1 MNLGAIS
8 PSYRVAAVQYSPK
21 LGEKERNVRELGL
34 LVQEAIAHQARLI
47 VLPEMASTGYCWT
60 SREEIAP
67 YVEPI
72 PGPTTEY
79 FQLLATHHRCYIAVG
94 LPEVDPL
101 TQVYYNSVALLGP
114 DGLVGTYRKLHSYIA
129 EPRWA
134 RDGDR
139 GLPVWET
146 ELGRISTL
154 ICMDAGYCESSRI
167 AALHGA
173 DVVLLLTNWDDEACP
188 SSRWMARAFENGV
201 YVIASN
207 RYDRE
212 RGVQFS
218 GGSCVLN
225 PDGSIQAYRDNGAGI
240 VYGEVDIRR
249 SRDKRWGGNDEVAG
263 DRLADRHPAE
273 YVSLVNNTYLWEPL
287 RFHSLYAMGELPGG
301 QLSCVGILQIDL
313 SLFAS
318 SPRSPATQTIPQLV
332 HRLLQENAPVNPDI
346 VVLPELLIPG
356 PVPTNGQTLVDHFR
370 AGAISVPGPETAM
383 LAALAGEL
391 QVYLVVGV
399 AERAQDGFYNSVLLI
414 NGEGVAGV
422 YRKLHLTQRDRQWAS
437 PGNYGLPTI
446 DLPVGR
452 VGLTAGYDMLFPE
465 TGRVLA
471 GKGADL
477 ICAPACLNFPNPVGL
492 APTTI
497 DHVISVGLDE
507 YNPLHF
513 LIWRVRAAENNVY
526 LALANWC
533 GQHASISAN
542 GFSGIFPP
550 ANQTYPWPEVVADE
564 AETSFMVM
572 TIDTR
577 EQRNGQRTTG
587 PLSAYSMGQISGSLT
602 GELAYSAYETI
613 PGNVV
618 RSKPWLRKRLP
629 FWYLDLVKPNQQGKR

>member
-1 MNLGAIS
+1 MNLSAIS
-8 PSYRVAAVQYSPK
+8 PSYRVAAVQYGPK
-21 LGEKERNVRELGL
+21 LGEKERNIHELGL

-79 FQLLATHHRCYIAVG
+79 FQQLATQHRCYIAVG

-139 GLPVWET
+139 GLPVCET

-154 ICMDAGYCESSRI
+154 ICADADYCEPSRI
-167 AALHGA
+167 AALRGA

-188 SSRWMARAFENGV
+188 SSWWMARAFENGV

-212 RGVQFS
+212 RGAQFS

-225 PDGSIQAYRDNGAGI
+225 PDGNIQAYRDNGAGI

-263 DRLADRHPAE
+263 DRLADRCPAE

-313 SLFAS
+313 SSFVS
-318 SPRSPATQTIPQLV
+318 SPRAPAAQSIPQLV
-332 HRLLQENAPVNPDI
+332 HNLLQENAQVSPDI

-356 PVPTNGQTLVDHFR
+356 PVPAGGQTGVNHFR
-370 AGAISVPGPETAM
+370 EGAISVPGPETAM
-383 LAALAGEL
+383 LTALAGEL
-391 QVYLVVGV
+391 QVNLVLGV
-399 AERAQDGFYNSVLLI
+399 AERTQDSFYNSVLLI

-422 YRKLHLTQRDRQWAS
+422 YRKLHLTERDRQWAT

-446 DLPVGR
+446 DLLAGR
-452 VGLTAGYDMLFPE
+452 VGLATGYDMLFPE
-465 TGRVLA
+465 TGRVLS

-477 ICAPACLNFPNPVGL
+477 ICAPAYLNFPDPIGL

-497 DHVISVGLDE
+497 DHVINVGPDE

-513 LIWRVRAAENNVY
+513 LIWRVRAAEHNVY
-526 LALANWC
+526 LALSNWC
-533 GQHASISAN
+533 GQHSGISAN
-542 GFSGIFPP
+542 GISGIFSP
-550 ANQTYPWPEVVADE
+550 AYQVYPWPEVVADE

-629 FWYLDLVKPNQQGKR
+629 FWYLDLVKPNQQGRR

>member
-1 MNLGAIS
+1 MDLSAIS
-8 PSYRVAAVQYSPK
+8 PSYRVAAVQYSPQ
-21 LGEKERNVRELGL
+21 LGEKERNIRELGL
-34 LVQEAIAHQARLI
+34 LVQEAITHQARLI
-47 VLPEMASTGYCWT
+47 VLPEMSATGYCWL

-79 FQLLATHHRCYIAVG
+79 FQQLATQYRCYIAVG

-146 ELGRISTL
+146 ELGHISTL
-154 ICMDAGYCESSRI
+154 ICMDAGYCESARI
-167 AALHGA
+167 AALRGA

-188 SSRWMARAFENGV
+188 ASLWMARAFENGV
-201 YVIASN
+201 YVVASN

-212 RGVQFS
+212 RGVQFG

-225 PDGSIQAYRDNGAGI
+225 PDGSIQAYLDNGAGI

-249 SRDKRWGGNDEVAG
+249 SRDKRWGGNNEVTG
-263 DRLADRHPAE
+263 DRLADRCPAE

-287 RFHSLYAMGELPGG
+287 RFHSLYSMGELPCG

-313 SLFAS
+313 SSFVS
-318 SPRSPATQTIPQLV
+318 SPRVPATQVIPQLV
-332 HRLLQENAPVNPDI
+332 HNLLQENALVSPDI

-356 PVPTNGQTLVDHFR
+356 PVPADGLTLVNHFR
-370 AGAISVPGPETAM
+370 EGAISVPGSETAM

-391 QVYLVVGV
+391 QVNLVVGV
-399 AERAQDGFYNSVLLI
+399 AERTQDGFYNSVLLI
-414 NGEGVAGV
+414 NGEGVAAV
-422 YRKLHLTQRDRQWAS
+422 YRKLHLTERDRQWAS
-437 PGNYGLPTI
+437 PGNCGLPTI

-452 VGLTAGYDMLFPE
+452 VGLATGYDLLFPE
-465 TGRVLA
+465 TGRVLS

-477 ICAPACLNFPNPVGL
+477 ICAPACLNFPDPVGL
-492 APTTI
+492 APTSI
-497 DHVISVGLDE
+497 DHVINVGPDE

-513 LIWRVRAAENNVY
+513 LIWRVRAAEHNVY

-533 GQHASISAN
+533 GQHAGVSAN

-550 ANQTYPWPEVVADE
+550 TNQTYPWPEVVADE

-618 RSKPWLRKRLP
+618 RSKPLLRKRLP